1 QKFWLRRC
9 STIAKSSCE
18 SQPYEFLLLLGQKY
32 YLNRKS
38 SWRELGGEQLP
49 EAPHRLDLVGQYI
62 QQRHQL
68 IELQREVLREPHDR
82 SQALHHLLLLPSTGS
97 YPPRPHPVLVLL
109 PWSYIYAPPPRHT
122 PQFFHLPHPSPRL
135 IAAVPRRHLRDVRHE
150 EPFLVVL
157 MEVEWDNE
165 LLAIVIVLILLFSSG
180 PHRLKA
186 EDHVVDLED
195 SGLPFPDHL
204 GLLSPPPVGPTD
216 QLCCGDVE
224 ARAIGAGIGNNV
236 GLVSCR
242 RRRVGALERV
252 THLPPAAVKDEEG
265 ARGSGSAGAGAE
277 EEKRLVG
284 PSDAEAVE
292 AGEGGVGA
300 EVGAA
305 LPDAVG
311 VGGGGAGEEGEKGAL
326 EVEGELEVEVRDAAE
341 CREERREAAAEL
353 GPGGAAVVA
362 EEQQREAAAPEAK
375 RLLERGPSGG
385 VLEGRVCAGGRKRG
399 DGGSAVEA
407 DSEVKRGVAAGNV
420 TAVEYGGDLRSETLL
435 ARRVGLGGHLG
446 RKWRK
451 RTTRADLSCVISD
464 RERGGSRTKPAGPDE
479 TRHVAVSTRRGT
491 CLPPVALHREGTA
504 GGRLVIAGLRWERV
518 L

>member
-1 QKFWLRRC
+1 M
-9 STIAKSSCE
+9 
-18 SQPYEFLLLLGQKY
+18 
-32 YLNRKS
+32 
-38 SWRELGGEQLP
+38 
-49 EAPHRLDLVGQYI
+49 DLVD
-62 QQRHQL
+62 
-68 IELQREVLREPHDR
+68 P
-82 SQALHHLLLLPSTGS
+82 
-97 YPPRPHPVLVLL
+97 
-109 PWSYIYAPPPRHT
+109 
-122 PQFFHLPHPSPRL
+122 
-135 IAAVPRRHLRDVRHE
+135 
-150 EPFLVVL
+150 
-157 MEVEWDNE
+157 
-165 LLAIVIVLILLFSSG
+165 
-180 PHRLKA
+180 
-186 EDHVVDLED
+186 
-195 SGLPFPDHL
+195 GLPFPDHL

-224 ARAIGAGIGNNV
+224 ARAIGAGVGNNV

-284 PSDAEAVE
+284 PADAEAVE

-311 VGGGGAGEEGEKGAL
+311 VGGGGAGEEGEEGAL

-362 EEQQREAAAPEAK
+362 EEQQREAAAPEAE

-407 DSEVKRGVAAGNV
+407 DSEVERGVAAGNV

-446 RKWRK
+446 R
-451 RTTRADLSCVISD
+451 VGEPG
-464 RERGGSRTKPAGPDE
+464 ERRDEAAHGSR
-479 TRHVAVSTRRGT
+479 VAQCHSVVRRA
-491 CLPPVALHREGTA
+491 V
-504 GGRLVIAGLRWERV
+504 RV
-518 L
+518 LLDPHPLFLHSSLSRSLFVPSRNEVRRSSGEARKATKRYNLTHPFFFFFFFSPFFL